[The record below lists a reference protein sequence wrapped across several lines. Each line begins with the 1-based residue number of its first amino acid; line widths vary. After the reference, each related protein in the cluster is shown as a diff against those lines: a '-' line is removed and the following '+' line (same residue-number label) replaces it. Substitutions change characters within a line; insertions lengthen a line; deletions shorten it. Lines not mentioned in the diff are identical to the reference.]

1 MWPGFH
7 PRVTDTVTGYEM
19 CQPLTAR
26 TCALQGAHVV
36 ALRILAFA
44 LEITCDETAKG
55 HLSLHAS
62 VIVAVSKKR
71 MRNS

>member
-1 MWPGFH
+1 
-7 PRVTDTVTGYEM
+7 M

-26 TCALQGAHVV
+26 TCALQGAHV
-36 ALRILAFA
+36 AAPRSPAFA

-55 HLSLHAS
+55 HSSLHAS
-62 VIVAVSKKR
+62 VIGAVSKKH

>member
-1 MWPGFH
+1 
-7 PRVTDTVTGYEM
+7 M

-26 TCALQGAHVV
+26 TCALEGADVA
-36 ALRILAFA
+36 ALRSPASA
-44 LEITCDETAKG
+44 LEITCDETAEG